1 MADSPQKQYL
11 TVIAVS
17 LSILLEFT
25 VSAIQKTLQNGYVVY
40 PLGKPRIPHLLS
52 A

>member
-25 VSAIQKTLQNGYVVY
+25 VSGIQKTIKDGHVVY
-40 PLGKPRIPHLLS
+40 ATLR
-52 A
+52 